1 MKKGICDG
9 CLICGEYGCNMRRKK
24 AKNRISVDK
33 LTLMECIGS
42 GGGSL
47 PYPQTVEIPE
57 VCAREWAK
65 GLGWTLSEFIKKM
78 N

>member
-1 MKKGICDG
+1 MKRDICDG
-9 CLICGEYGCNMRRKK
+9 CLICGDKNCDMRRKC
-24 AKNRISVDK
+24 AKNRVCVDK
-33 LTLMECIGS
+33 LTLMECTGS

-57 VCAREWAK
+57 VCAKDWAK
-65 GLGWTLSEFIKKM
+65 DLGWTLSEFLKEM